1 MYALCIYRIYKVY
14 YPHSTSEILSLN
26 IYMCVLKRVT
36 NTQSKY
42 IFVYHTFNTYNIYF
56 NINKY
61 NSRWLSN
68 LRFTMVFCYI
78 SGSIPG
84 GRDKAVY
91 KAEKDLAY
99 FSGANDRG
107 RWKING

>member
-1 MYALCIYRIYKVY
+1 
-14 YPHSTSEILSLN
+14 
-26 IYMCVLKRVT
+26 
-36 NTQSKY
+36 
-42 IFVYHTFNTYNIYF
+42 
-56 NINKY
+56 
-61 NSRWLSN
+61 
-68 LRFTMVFCYI
+68 MVFCYI

-84 GRDKAVY
+84 GRDTAVY